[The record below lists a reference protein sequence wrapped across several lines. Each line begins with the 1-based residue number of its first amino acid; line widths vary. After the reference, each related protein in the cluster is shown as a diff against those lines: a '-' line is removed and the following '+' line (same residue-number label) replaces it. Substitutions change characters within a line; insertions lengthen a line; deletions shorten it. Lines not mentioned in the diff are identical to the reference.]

1 MSFNA
6 DEALFFFG
14 AGASAPFGIPTMKQ
28 FVLDFEEELKQKGTN
43 KEQTMYAQ
51 IKSSLEERLHDSV
64 DLEGVFTVI
73 DGIINCC
80 TERLGLLSI
89 YLASEIRQPTES
101 EVETCKHLRQIFH
114 SFVRENCLIPEPSF
128 DKISQVYRDFF
139 NRFWVESDRKNL
151 LYQAKGKYRYCLNW
165 AMFTTNYDTCL
176 EHYWR
181 QVARVNLNT
190 ATKAREETRTWILD
204 PELFKLQGLSL
215 FKLHGSI
222 SWLLEGDGTITEEQ
236 ALMGRQL
243 LGRQFI
249 GEMMVYPIQQKE
261 LYLEP
266 YISMFKQLNSQLRLK
281 PIWIVIGYSF
291 NDPVI
296 QEIFV
301 RNSSEDKRI
310 VILHPEARKVKET
323 RLKDVKCKDIALLNQ
338 RFGEANFT
346 AVNYAIIK
354 SLKENPRKRPEEAL

>member
-1 MSFNA
+1 MSFSA
-6 DEALFFFG
+6 HEALFFFG

-28 FVLDFEEELKQKGTN
+28 FVLDFEEKLKQKGTV
-43 KEQTMYAQ
+43 KERNIYAQ

-80 TERLGLLSI
+80 PDRLGLLSI
-89 YLASEIRQPTES
+89 YLASKIRQPTES
-101 EVETCKHLRQIFH
+101 EVKTCRHLKQIFH
-114 SFVRENCLIPEPSF
+114 SFVREKCLIPDSSF
-128 DKISQVYRDFF
+128 GKISQVYSDFF
-139 NRFWVESDRKNL
+139 NRLCVESDTQNV
-151 LYQAKGKYRYCLNW
+151 LYLSRGKYRYCANW
-165 AMFTTNYDTCL
+165 GMFTTNYDTCL

-204 PELFKLQGLSL
+204 PELITVQGLSL

-222 SWLLEGDGTITEEQ
+222 SWLLESDGTITEEQ

-243 LGRQFI
+243 LGRHFI

-266 YISMFKQLNSQLRLK
+266 YISMFKQLNRQLRLK
-281 PIWIVIGYSF
+281 PVWIVIGYSF

-310 VILHPEARKVKET
+310 VLVHPDARKVKET
-323 RLKDVKCKDIALLNQ
+323 RLKDVKCKYWTTLNR
-338 RFGEANFT
+338 RFGEEDFT
-346 AVNYAIIK
+346 SVI
-354 SLKENPRKRPEEAL
+354 